1 MAETPSAGRTAGP
14 MARLTVC
21 AAAAAN
27 DTLPSAKYW
36 RRERRTLV
44 MGRQIVAAQID
55 EARDGPAVLSIVN
68 VSGESKS

>member
-14 MARLTVC
+14 MASLNVC
-21 AAAAAN
+21 AAAAN